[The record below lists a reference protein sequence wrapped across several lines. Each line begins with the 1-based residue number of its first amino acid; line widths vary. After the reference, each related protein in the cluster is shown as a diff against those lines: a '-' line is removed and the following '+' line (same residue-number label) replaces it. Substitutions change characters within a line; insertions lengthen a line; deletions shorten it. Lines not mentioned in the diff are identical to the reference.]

1 MDKVKTIVQVT
12 QELLALLNARH
23 ERLQRHEGPTDDPL
37 SDRQIRKVLDEL
49 SLSGDATPAT
59 VDQSDPYFKA
69 TGHQP
74 GLFRQAVLRLRNEIG
89 EIPESLDEV
98 FKQLLK

>member
-12 QELLALLNARH
+12 QELLALLNTRR
-23 ERLQRHEGPTDDPL
+23 ERLQRHTGLSDDPL
-37 SDRQIRKVLDEL
+37 SDREIRKILDEL

-59 VDQSDPYFKA
+59 VDQSDPYFKSGA
-69 TGHQP
+69 HDPQ
-74 GLFRQAVLRLRNEIG
+74 LFRQAVMRLRNEVG

-98 FKQLLK
+98 FKELL